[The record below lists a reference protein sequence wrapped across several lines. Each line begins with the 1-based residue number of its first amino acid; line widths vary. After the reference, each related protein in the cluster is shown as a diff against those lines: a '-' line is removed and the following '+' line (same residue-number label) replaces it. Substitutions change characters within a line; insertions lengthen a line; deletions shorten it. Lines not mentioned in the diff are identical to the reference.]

1 MIRRRNN
8 IALEVTFAA
17 NRAKWIVRQLGGD
30 EKKVFKVAQTRGD
43 AEFAAGGIA
52 TFIATFWNR
61 PKRDGRGVGSCEVH
75 VRELDGT
82 WGDPSTYGVDP
93 ERSKG

>member
-1 MIRRRNN
+1 MIRRRND
-8 IALEVTFAA
+8 IALEVLYDA

-30 EKKVFKVAQTRGD
+30 PKKVFKVAQARGD
-43 AEFAAGGIA
+43 AEFVAGGIA

-61 PKRDGRGVGSCEVH
+61 PKRGREVGACEVH

-82 WGDPSTYGVDP
+82 FGAASTYGYDP
-93 ERSKG
+93 ERTRG

>member
-1 MIRRRNN
+1 MIRRKQD
-8 IALEVTFAA
+8 IALEVTFDA
-17 NRAKWIVRQLGGD
+17 NRRKWIVRQLGGD
-30 EKKVFKVAQTRGD
+30 PLKVFKVAQTRGD
-43 AEFAAGGIA
+43 AVFVAGGIA

-61 PKRDGRGVGSCEVH
+61 PKRGRAVGSCEVH